1 MALSF
6 LMQRDTAGLATVR
19 TRMKIIIEVFVFVMV
34 LVLRRFVYGSM
45 KYFLLFSVILKN
57 EQSAE
62 NGSANHDCLKQETG
76 GSNRLIDFPVT
87 L

>member
-62 NGSANHDCLKQETG
+62 NGSASHDCLKQETG
-76 GSNRLIDFPVT
+76 GASRLINFLVT